1 MCRNLGSSAIMPMSF
16 RHTGMRSN
24 INKNWIWHK
33 RGNVE
38 VHALIIFMGLAK
50 YPKISDYW
58 SRYFVYHNLFVPAIK
73 SQNRFQETL

>member
-1 MCRNLGSSAIMPMSF
+1 ML
-16 RHTGMRSN
+16 SN

-33 RGNVE
+33 TGNVE

-58 SRYFVYHNLFVPAIK
+58 SRYFIY
-73 SQNRFQETL
+73 QNIFHLQSTAKTDSRKLKIFPLRQ